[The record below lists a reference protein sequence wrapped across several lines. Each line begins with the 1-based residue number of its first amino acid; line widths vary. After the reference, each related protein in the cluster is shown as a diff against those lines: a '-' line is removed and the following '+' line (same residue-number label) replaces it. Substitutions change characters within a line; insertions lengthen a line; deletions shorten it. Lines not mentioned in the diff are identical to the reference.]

1 MPRFKIIVLA
11 SCWKVVSISTA
22 HCEEYGK
29 YTHSSEEPFNLSSA
43 TSFEEQICKMVTT
56 LPKRPALQPQTVKK
70 GPYTVPAHGA
80 LPVVGE
86 TLPRRHPSAQH
97 KLLQHPEQGV
107 ETIYDI
113 LERSARKF
121 GNADA
126 LGSRRVL
133 DTHVETKS
141 TPDGRGGTVE
151 KKWTFSEL
159 SDYTYI
165 SFEELRKRALR
176 VGAAMRMLGLQRGD
190 RVEVYGATSAFWFT
204 VAHGTLF
211 SLRMGYNQAD

>member
-1 MPRFKIIVLA
+1 MMP
-11 SCWKVVSISTA
+11 S
-22 HCEEYGK
+22 
-29 YTHSSEEPFNLSSA
+29 
-43 TSFEEQICKMVTT
+43 
-56 LPKRPALQPQTVKK
+56 LPLRPVLQPQTIKK

-80 LPVVGE
+80 LPVTGE

-97 KLLQHPEQGV
+97 KLLQRPEQGISTV
-107 ETIYDI
+107 FDI
-113 LERSARKF
+113 LERSAQKF

-133 DTHVETKS
+133 DTHVETKR
-141 TPDGRGGTVE
+141 TPDGHGGTVE
-151 KKWTFSEL
+151 KEWTFYEL

-176 VGAAMRMLGLQRGD
+176 VGVAMRMLGLRRGD

-204 VAHGTLF
+204 VAHGKL
-211 SLRMGYNQAD
+211 SAPRLD